1 MRLGLMAGLLLTA
14 SSAMAHP
21 AVGIVVDRSGTVFYS
36 DTVQVWAIR
45 PDGTRVVAVPDVHTH
60 ELWLDRDGAL
70 HGEHLW
76 YEGDATKQWG
86 HRVWR
91 RTSDGRVQDVIP
103 SRRGFLTDHRD
114 FGFQRDS
121 AGAFYW
127 MQGSRPAMLRMRAPS
142 GEVRTLASFDFTNQ
156 SWLSVAPDGTAYV
169 SENGAVWRVR
179 RGAAP
184 ERLPAALSVSR
195 ERMAVMG
202 AAQTSDGGLVVAAY
216 DDRAVRRLSPSGA
229 VTTVTTTPAGWGPTG
244 VAVGA
249 DGAIWILEASE
260 SNAQRVR
267 RVAADGSVRVF

>member
-1 MRLGLMAGLLLTA
+1 MRLSLVAGLLLVA
-14 SSAMAHP
+14 SSAGAHP

-45 PDGTRVVAVPDVHTH
+45 PDGTRAVAVPDVHTH

-76 YEGDATKQWG
+76 YEGEATKQWG

-91 RTSDGRVQDVIP
+91 RTADGRVQDVIA
-103 SRRGFLTDHRD
+103 SRRGFLNDHRD
-114 FGFQRDS
+114 FGFQRDG

-127 MQGSRPAMLRMRAPS
+127 LEGSRPATLRMRTPG
-142 GEVRTLASFDFTNQ
+142 GEVRALATFDVTNQ
-156 SWLSVAPDGTAYV
+156 SWLSVASDGTAYV
-169 SENGAVWRVR
+169 SEGGAVWRGR
-179 RGAAP
+179 RGSRP

-202 AAQTSDGGLVVAAY
+202 AAQTPDGGVVVAAY
-216 DDRAVRRLSPSGA
+216 FDRAVRRLSPSGA
-229 VTTVTTTPAGWGPTG
+229 VTTVTSTPAGWGPTG
-244 VAVGA
+244 VAIGP

-260 SNAQRVR
+260 TNAQRVR
-267 RVAADGSVRVF
+267 RVAPDGTVRVF